1 MSTDLTL
8 KYRSLTGERQWL
20 HLGDLR
26 GDGNMTLL
34 ASEHPAGLRA
44 SAAVQ
49 LERDEAI
56 QVIDHLR
63 QVFGI
68 GLQELREI
76 QG

>member
-8 KYRSLTGERQWL
+8 KYRSASGDAQRV

-26 GDGNMTLL
+26 ADGTMTLL
-34 ASEHPAGLRA
+34 ASEHPAGLRG

-49 LERDEAI
+49 IERDEAI
-56 QVIDHLR
+56 QVINHLR

-68 GLQELREI
+68 GLQELRQI